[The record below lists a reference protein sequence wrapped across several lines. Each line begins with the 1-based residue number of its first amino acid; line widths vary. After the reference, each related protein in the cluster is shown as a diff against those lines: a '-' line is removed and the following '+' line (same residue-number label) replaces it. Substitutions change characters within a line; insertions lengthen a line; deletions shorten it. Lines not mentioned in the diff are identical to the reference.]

1 MLRRNKESGQALVFG
16 VATLGILLIG
26 MAGLGI
32 DMGYLRYEKRLQQT
46 AADHAA
52 IAGAAELPYADE

>member
-26 MAGLGI
+26 NGGS
-32 DMGYLRYEKRLQQT
+32 GN
-46 AADHAA
+46 
-52 IAGAAELPYADE
+52 